1 MITLQEKEHL
11 DFKLGISGTFWD
23 RRPKFEI
30 LVNDEVFKS
39 GEIAA
44 DSDVVEYHEFSAEVE
59 HDHDHVVSV
68 KFTNKTPDQ
77 TVKAPE
83 STEENLVIAK
93 DMLLNIVSLEIN
105 DVEIPIGADYGIDE
119 KFGIYR
125 VDVPVN
131 YKGQENVTDIPG
143 IKNLGWNGR
152 YDVPFRAP
160 FYIWLLENI

>member
-1 MITLQEKEHL
+1 MSDQEKENL
-11 DFKLGISGTFWD
+11 VFKLGISGTFWD
-23 RRPKFEI
+23 RRPAFEI
-30 LVNDEVFKS
+30 LLNDQLIKS
-39 GEIAA
+39 GEIAG
-44 DSDVVEYHEFSAEVE
+44 DSDWVEFHEFSAEVGL
-59 HDHDHVVSV
+59 DQNHVVSV
-68 KFTNKTPDQ
+68 RFVNKTPDQ

-105 DVEIPIGADYGIDE
+105 DVEIPIGADYGEDN
-119 KFGIYR
+119 KFGTYR

-131 YKGQENVTDIPG
+131 HRGRVDVTEIPG

-152 YDVPFRAP
+152 YDIPFATP

>member
-1 MITLQEKEHL
+1 MSDQEKEHL
-11 DFKLGISGTFWD
+11 VFKVGISGTFWD
-23 RRPKFEI
+23 RRPVFEI
-30 LVNDEVFKS
+30 ILDDQLIKS
-39 GEIAA
+39 GEITA
-44 DSDVVEYHEFSAEVE
+44 DSDCVEFHEFSAEVE
-59 HDHDHVVSV
+59 QDQKHLVSV
-68 KFTNKTPDQ
+68 RFVNKTPDQ

-105 DVEIPIGADYGIDE
+105 DVEIPIGADYGEDA
-119 KFGIYR
+119 KFGTYR

-131 YKGQENVTDIPG
+131 YRGQENVTEIPG

-152 YDVPFRAP
+152 YDVPFQTP

>member
-1 MITLQEKEHL
+1 MAEQEKEDL
-11 DFKLGISGTFWD
+11 IFKIGISGTFWD

-30 LVNDEVFKS
+30 LLDDQIIKS
-39 GEIAA
+39 GEITA
-44 DSDVVEYHEFSAEVE
+44 DTDCVEYHEFSTEVSQ
-59 HDHDHVVSV
+59 DQKHVVSV
-68 KFTNKTPDQ
+68 RFINKTPDQ

-105 DVEIPIGADYGIDE
+105 DVEIPIGADHGEDAKFGTYKIDE
-119 KFGIYR
+119 
-125 VDVPVN
+125 PVN
-131 YKGQENVTDIPG
+131 YRGQENVTEIPG

-152 YDVPFRAP
+152 YDVPFQTP